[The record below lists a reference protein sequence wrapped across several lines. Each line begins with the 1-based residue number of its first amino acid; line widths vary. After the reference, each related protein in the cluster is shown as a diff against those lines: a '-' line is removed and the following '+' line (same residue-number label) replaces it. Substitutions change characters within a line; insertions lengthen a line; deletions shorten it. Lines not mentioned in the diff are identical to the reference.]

1 MVKTLCYPV
10 LLLKVSYRKRLF
22 KASPNCCLVWLYASP
37 LLIKKR
43 LENRQNHFMPVTL
56 LKSQLS
62 DLEIP
67 TNAIEI
73 NADKLIKESLI
84 LSMKYFHK

>member
-1 MVKTLCYPV
+1 
-10 LLLKVSYRKRLF
+10 
-22 KASPNCCLVWLYASP
+22 
-37 LLIKKR
+37 
-43 LENRQNHFMPVTL
+43 MPVTL